1 MRKIAVAVAAAVLAV
16 SAVQSHAHEIYST
29 VGSEG
34 VGLGYGYSI
43 SKSVDVRADFNYL
56 GFNHG
61 GELDGTGYNATARL
75 AHAGLYADWFPLDG
89 IAHGLRLTAG
99 ALIGNDRAYGS
110 LDGNNGSI
118 TINGHT
124 LSTYG
129 QSIYAK
135 AKMPT
140 VRPYIGIGY
149 GHNALAKGFS
159 FIADVG
165 VAYGKPKM
173 EYNLPV
179 GLEEAVGS
187 DNVAAQEAKWQDTAN
202 RVRFFPVVKLGAAYR
217 F

>member
-1 MRKIAVAVAAAVLAV
+1 MRKIAVAVATAVLAL

-29 VGSEG
+29 VGTEG
-34 VGLGYGYSI
+34 VGIGYGYSFGN
-43 SKSVDVRADFNYL
+43 SVDVRADFNYL

-61 GELDGTGYNATARL
+61 GTFDGTDYNATARI
-75 AHAGLYADWFPLDG
+75 AHAGLYADWFPLAG

-99 ALIGNDRAYGS
+99 ALIGNDRADGS
-110 LDGNNGSI
+110 LNGNSGKF
-118 TINGHT
+118 TINGHA

-135 AKMPT
+135 AKLPT
-140 VRPYIGIGY
+140 VRPYLGFGY
-149 GHNALAKGFS
+149 GHNARTKGFS
-159 FIADVG
+159 FIADIG

-173 EYNLPV
+173 EYGLPA

-187 DNVAAQEAKWQDTAN
+187 ENVAAQEAKWQETAN
-202 RVRFFPVVKLGAAYR
+202 RVRFYPVVKVGAAYR